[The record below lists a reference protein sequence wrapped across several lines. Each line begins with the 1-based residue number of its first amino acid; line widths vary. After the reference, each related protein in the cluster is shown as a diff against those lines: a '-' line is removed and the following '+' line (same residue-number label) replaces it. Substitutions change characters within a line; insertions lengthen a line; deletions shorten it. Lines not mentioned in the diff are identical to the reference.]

1 MEESIL
7 RKKGSI
13 GKMAL
18 RKIYLEKE
26 EILHK
31 VCRPVTDFNER
42 LWQLLDDMAETMY
55 HADGV
60 GLAAPQVGI
69 LRRAVVID
77 TGEGLIELVNPKIVM
92 SKGNRL
98 EVEGCLSC
106 PGEYGKVKRPARVK
120 VEAQNRY
127 GDPVEYVG
135 TELLARAF
143 CHEIDHLDGIVFKDK
158 VVEMVQVEG

>member
-1 MEESIL
+1 
-7 RKKGSI
+7 
-13 GKMAL
+13 MAI
-18 RKIYLEKE
+18 RNIRMMGDKVLEKT
-26 EILHK
+26 
-31 VCRPVTDFNER
+31 CRPVETVTPR
-42 LWQLLDDMAETMY
+42 IRQLVGDMLETMY
-55 HADGV
+55 DACGV

-92 SKGNRL
+92 SKGSRL

>member
-1 MEESIL
+1 
-7 RKKGSI
+7 
-13 GKMAL
+13 MAL

-92 SKGNRL
+92 SKGNQL

>member
-1 MEESIL
+1 M
-7 RKKGSI
+7 G
-13 GKMAL
+13 L
-18 RKIYLEKE
+18 RKILTDQDPA
-26 EILHK
+26 LHK

-92 SKGNRL
+92 SKGSQL

-158 VVEMVQVEG
+158 VVEMVQVED

>member
-1 MEESIL
+1 
-7 RKKGSI
+7 
-13 GKMAL
+13 MAL

-77 TGEGLIELVNPKIVM
+77 TGEGQGLIELVNPKIVM
-92 SKGNRL
+92 SKGSQL

-135 TELLARAF
+135 TDLLARAF
-143 CHEIDHLDGIVFKDK
+143 CHEIDHLDGIMFKDK
-158 VVEMVQVEG
+158 VVEMVQVDD

>member
-1 MEESIL
+1 
-7 RKKGSI
+7 
-13 GKMAL
+13 MAL
-18 RKIYLEKE
+18 RKIYMEKE
-26 EILHK
+26 DILHK

-92 SKGNRL
+92 SKGSQL

-120 VEAQNRY
+120 VEAQNR
-127 GDPVEYVG
+127 
-135 TELLARAF
+135 
-143 CHEIDHLDGIVFKDK
+143 
-158 VVEMVQVEG
+158 

>member
-1 MEESIL
+1 
-7 RKKGSI
+7 
-13 GKMAL
+13 MAL

-77 TGEGLIELVNPKIVM
+77 TGPGLTELVNPKIVM
-92 SKGNRL
+92 SKGNQL

-120 VEAQNRY
+120 VEAQNRF

-135 TELLARAF
+135 TDLLARAF
-143 CHEIDHLDGIVFKDK
+143 CHEIDHLDGIMFKDK
-158 VVEMVQVEG
+158 VVEMVQVED